1 MSVLRGAAPA
11 CDLRNVLV
19 HGHWWRF
26 NPATQTMTVRR
37 EKLWRGQRR
46 FVRVTVVRMRRAEQ
60 VLLDAEQGLRLLTL
74 NVFRKDEVA
83 LLRAVTC

>member
-1 MSVLRGAAPA
+1 
-11 CDLRNVLV
+11 
-19 HGHWWRF
+19 
-26 NPATQTMTVRR
+26 MTVRR

-60 VLLDAEQGLRLLTL
+60 VLLDAEQELRLLTL

>member
-1 MSVLRGAAPA
+1 
-11 CDLRNVLV
+11 
-19 HGHWWRF
+19 
-26 NPATQTMTVRR
+26 MTVRR

-46 FVRVTVVRMRRAEQ
+46 FVRVTVVRMRAEQ
-60 VLLDAEQGLRLLTL
+60 VLLDAEQELRLLTL